1 MPPARLLLPLGL
13 ALLTACAQHPAA
25 VTVEQQ
31 GKCPLQLNGGQS
43 LTLSLPSNPSTG
55 YRWQL
60 LDSAAPTLQSL
71 GPEVYSAEETG
82 LVGSGGRS
90 TWRFQAAR
98 EGEARLRLHYLRPW
112 ETGVA
117 PAESFECLIRVK

>member
-1 MPPARLLLPLGL
+1 MHPARLLLPVGL
-13 ALLTACAQHPAA
+13 TLLTACAQHPAA
-25 VTVEQQ
+25 VTLEQQ
-31 GKCPLQLNGGQS
+31 GKCPLYLNGGQT
-43 LTLSLPSNPSTG
+43 LILSLPSNPSTG

-60 LDSAAPTLQSL
+60 LDAAAPTLRSL

-90 TWRFQAAR
+90 TWRFQAADA
-98 EGEARLRLHYLRPW
+98 GEARLLLHYLRPW

-117 PAESFECLIRVK
+117 PAETFDCLIQVK